1 MPKTAEKMKLTDK
14 RVEEIVSESIG
25 EDAVKMVRFIGVKKD
40 VSEFKISAGLKM
52 EIQEVRNVLYRL
64 HSKNLVTYKRR
75 KDNKKGWYIS
85 YWTFNKDMVKELS
98 KKINIEKLEK
108 FRERLQVESSNV
120 NTFFMC
126 PKACTRM
133 DFHNAINYN
142 FRCPECGSLMQQ
154 QDNIKTI
161 NFLKEKIREIEAVA

>member
-1 MPKTAEKMKLTDK
+1 MKLTDK
-14 RVEEIVSESIG
+14 RVDEIISEAVG
-25 EDAVKMVRFIGVKKD
+25 DDALKIVKMLKGRRD
-40 VSEFKISAGLKM
+40 VSEFKISSKLK
-52 EIQEVRNVLYRL
+52 EDIQIVRNVLYRL

-85 YWTFNKDMVKELS
+85 YWTFNRNNVKELLGAL
-98 KKINIEKLEK
+98 NREKLEK
-108 FRERLQVESSNV
+108 FRERLATESTNM

-133 DFHNAINYN
+133 DFHNASNFR

-154 QDNIKTI
+154 QDNVKTI
-161 NFLKEKIREIEAVA
+161 DFLKAKIKEMETASV

>member
-1 MPKTAEKMKLTDK
+1 MPKAAEKMKLTDK
-14 RVEEIVSESIG
+14 RIEEIVSESIG
-25 EDAVKMVRFIGVKKD
+25 DDAVKIVRFIGIKKD
-40 VSEFKISAGLKM
+40 VSEFKISTGLKM
-52 EIQEVRNVLYRL
+52 EIQEVRNILYRL

-85 YWTFNKDMVKELS
+85 YWTFSKDMVKELS

-108 FRERLQVESSNV
+108 FRERLQVESSNL
-120 NTFFMC
+120 NTFFLC

-133 DFHNAINYN
+133 DFHNAISHN
-142 FRCPECGSLMQQ
+142 FRCPECGALMQQ
-154 QDNIKTI
+154 QDNTKTI

>member
-1 MPKTAEKMKLTDK
+1 MPNAAEKMKLTDK
-14 RVEEIVSESIG
+14 RVEEIVGESIG
-25 EDAVKMVRFIGVKKD
+25 EDAVKIVKFIGAKKD
-40 VSEFKISAGLKM
+40 VSEFKISSGLKM
-52 EIQEVRNVLYRL
+52 EIQEVRNILYRL
-64 HSKNLVTYKRR
+64 HSKNLVAYKRR

-85 YWTFNKDMVKELS
+85 YWTFDKEMVKELS
-98 KKINIEKLEK
+98 KKINTEKLEK
-108 FRERLQVESSNV
+108 FRERLQVESSNL

-133 DFHNAINYN
+133 DFHNAINYT

-154 QDNIKTI
+154 QDNTKTI